1 MMDLEIKNAMDR
13 LLIACEKVENK
24 QLAISL
30 PVSLKQLVLQEV
42 LIFIKRISLTNVTE
56 RINLFVN
63 TYLSGIQ
70 VEVSEADANKL
81 EKIPSAFKLLCQIDQ
96 INKESEGIIL
106 SELYLKT
113 ITSIGR
119 HYTLSKDHKK
129 ITDIQ
134 GFVDH
139 VKYLQQYMTAGL
151 ISDLT
156 EAAVAEKLLVVNKR
170 EQEVGLE
177 ETSSVTVETIEEALD
192 QIDQLIGLDAVKK
205 EVHNLTNLLRLNKMR
220 QERGF
225 KTLKT
230 SNHLVFLGN
239 PGTGKTT
246 VARFIAKIYK
256 SLGILSEGQL
266 IEVDRA
272 DLVAGYVGQ
281 TAIKTR
287 EVIDK
292 ALGGILFIDEA
303 YTLAKGG
310 TDFGQEA
317 IDTILKAMEDKR
329 DDFVVIV
336 AGYSEPMNDFLESNP
351 GLRSRFNKLIHFP
364 DYTAEELLEI
374 FNSYC
379 QTNEMRISSDAS
391 LILKQYLQEICDK
404 KPQNFANGRAVRNI
418 FETSLSLQANRL
430 AQKEQINDD
439 ELMLITADDLSFT
452 QQEM

>member
-1 MMDLEIKNAMDR
+1 MMDLEIKNALDR
-13 LLIACEKVENK
+13 LLIACEKVESK

-30 PVSLKQLVLQEV
+30 PVKLKQLVLQEV
-42 LIFIKRISLTNVTE
+42 LIFIKRISLTDVIE

-70 VEVSEADANKL
+70 VEVSEVNKL
-81 EKIPSAFKLLCQIDQ
+81 EKIPSTFKLLCQIDQ
-96 INKESEGIIL
+96 TNEDSEGIIL
-106 SELYLKT
+106 SDLYLKS

-129 ITDIQ
+129 LTDIQ

-139 VKYLQQYMTAGL
+139 VKCLQQYMTTGL
-151 ISDLT
+151 ISDLG
-156 EAAVAEKLLVVNKR
+156 ESAVAEKLLVVNKR
-170 EQEVGLE
+170 EQEGSE
-177 ETSSVTVETIEEALD
+177 ETSFSVTVETIEEALD

-230 SNHLVFLGN
+230 SNHLLFLGN

-336 AGYSEPMNDFLESNP
+336 AGYSDPMNDFLESNP

-391 LILKQYLQEICDK
+391 LILKHYLQEICDK
-404 KPQNFANGRAVRNI
+404 KPLNFANGRAVRNI

-439 ELMLITADDLSFT
+439 ELMLITAEDLSFT
-452 QQEM
+452 Q

>member
-1 MMDLEIKNAMDR
+1 MMDLEIKNALDR
-13 LLIACEKVENK
+13 LLIACEKVESK
-24 QLAISL
+24 QLAIYL
-30 PVSLKQLVLQEV
+30 PVKLKQLVLQEV
-42 LIFIKRISLTNVTE
+42 LIFIKRISLTDVIE

-70 VEVSEADANKL
+70 VEVSEVDKL
-81 EKIPSAFKLLCQIDQ
+81 EKIPSTFKLLCQIDQ
-96 INKESEGIIL
+96 TNEDSEGIIL
-106 SELYLKT
+106 SDLYLKT

-129 ITDIQ
+129 LTDIQ

-139 VKYLQQYMTAGL
+139 VKCLQQYMKTGL
-151 ISDLT
+151 ISDLG
-156 EAAVAEKLLVVNKR
+156 EAAVAEKLSVVNKR
-170 EQEVGLE
+170 EQEVGSE
-177 ETSSVTVETIEEALD
+177 ETSFSVTVETIEEALD

-336 AGYSEPMNDFLESNP
+336 AGYSDPMNDFLESNP

-391 LILKQYLQEICDK
+391 LILKHYLQEICDK
-404 KPQNFANGRAVRNI
+404 KPLNFANGRAVRNI

-439 ELMLITADDLSFT
+439 ELMLIKAEDLSFT
-452 QQEM
+452 Q

>member
-1 MMDLEIKNAMDR
+1 MMDLEIKNALDR
-13 LLIACEKVENK
+13 LLIACEKVESK

-30 PVSLKQLVLQEV
+30 PVKLKQLVLQEV
-42 LIFIKRISLTNVTE
+42 LIFIKRISLTDVIE

-70 VEVSEADANKL
+70 VEVSEVNKL
-81 EKIPSAFKLLCQIDQ
+81 EKIPSTFKLLCQIDQ
-96 INKESEGIIL
+96 TNEDSEGIIL
-106 SELYLKT
+106 SDLYLKT

-129 ITDIQ
+129 LTDIQ

-139 VKYLQQYMTAGL
+139 VKCLQQYMTTGL
-151 ISDLT
+151 ISDLG

-170 EQEVGLE
+170 EQEGSE
-177 ETSSVTVETIEEALD
+177 ETSFSVTVETIEEALD

-336 AGYSEPMNDFLESNP
+336 AGYSDPMNDFLESNP

-391 LILKQYLQEICDK
+391 LILKHYLQEICDK
-404 KPQNFANGRAVRNI
+404 KPLNFANGRSVRNI

-439 ELMLITADDLSFT
+439 ELMLITAEDLSFT
-452 QQEM
+452 Q

>member
-1 MMDLEIKNAMDR
+1 MMDLEIKNALDR
-13 LLIACEKVENK
+13 LLIACEKVESK

-30 PVSLKQLVLQEV
+30 PVKLKQLVLQEV
-42 LIFIKRISLTNVTE
+42 LIFIKRISLTDVIE

-70 VEVSEADANKL
+70 VEVSEVNKL
-81 EKIPSAFKLLCQIDQ
+81 EKIPSTFKLLCQIDQ
-96 INKESEGIIL
+96 TNEDSEGIIL
-106 SELYLKT
+106 SDLYLKT

-129 ITDIQ
+129 LTDIQ

-139 VKYLQQYMTAGL
+139 VKCLQQYMTTGL
-151 ISDLT
+151 ISDLG

-170 EQEVGLE
+170 EQEVGSE
-177 ETSSVTVETIEEALD
+177 ETSYSVTVETIEEALD

-246 VARFIAKIYK
+246 VARFIDKIYK

-317 IDTILKAMEDKR
+317 
-329 DDFVVIV
+329 F
-336 AGYSEPMNDFLESNP
+336 
-351 GLRSRFNKLIHFP
+351 
-364 DYTAEELLEI
+364 
-374 FNSYC
+374 
-379 QTNEMRISSDAS
+379 
-391 LILKQYLQEICDK
+391 
-404 KPQNFANGRAVRNI
+404 
-418 FETSLSLQANRL
+418 
-430 AQKEQINDD
+430 
-439 ELMLITADDLSFT
+439 
-452 QQEM
+452 

>member
-1 MMDLEIKNAMDR
+1 
-13 LLIACEKVENK
+13 
-24 QLAISL
+24 
-30 PVSLKQLVLQEV
+30 
-42 LIFIKRISLTNVTE
+42 
-56 RINLFVN
+56 
-63 TYLSGIQ
+63 
-70 VEVSEADANKL
+70 
-81 EKIPSAFKLLCQIDQ
+81 
-96 INKESEGIIL
+96 
-106 SELYLKT
+106 
-113 ITSIGR
+113 
-119 HYTLSKDHKK
+119 
-129 ITDIQ
+129 
-134 GFVDH
+134 
-139 VKYLQQYMTAGL
+139 MTAGL
-151 ISDLT
+151 ISDLG
-156 EAAVAEKLLVVNKR
+156 EVAVAEKFLVVNKR

-177 ETSSVTVETIEEALD
+177 ESSPSVTAETIEEVLD
-192 QIDQLIGLDAVKK
+192 QINQLIGLDAVKK

-336 AGYSEPMNDFLESNP
+336 AGYSDPMNDFLESNP

>member
-13 LLIACEKVENK
+13 LLIVCEKVESK

-30 PVSLKQLVLQEV
+30 PVSLKQLVIQEV
-42 LIFIKRISLTNVTE
+42 LIFIKRISLTDGTE
-56 RINLFVN
+56 RINLFVD
-63 TYLSGIQ
+63 TYLSRIQ
-70 VEVSEADANKL
+70 VEVSEADSNKL
-81 EKIPSAFKLLCQIDQ
+81 EKIPSTFRLLCQIDQ
-96 INKESEGIIL
+96 TNEDIEGIIL
-106 SELYLKT
+106 SDLYLKT

-119 HYTLSKDHKK
+119 HYTLSKNHKK
-129 ITDIQ
+129 LTDIQ

-139 VKYLQQYMTAGL
+139 VKCLQQYMTTGL
-151 ISDLT
+151 ISDLG

-170 EQEVGLE
+170 EQEVGSE

-266 IEVDRA
+266 IEVDRV

-336 AGYSEPMNDFLESNP
+336 AGYSDPMNNFLESNP

-391 LILKQYLQEICDK
+391 LILKHYLQEICDK
-404 KPQNFANGRAVRNI
+404 KPPNFANGRAVRNI

-439 ELMLITADDLSFT
+439 ELMLITAEDLSFT

>member
-1 MMDLEIKNAMDR
+1 MMDLEIKNALDR
-13 LLIACEKVENK
+13 LLIACEKVESK

-30 PVSLKQLVLQEV
+30 PVKLKQLVLQEV
-42 LIFIKRISLTNVTE
+42 LIFIKRISLTDVIE

-70 VEVSEADANKL
+70 VEVSEVNKL
-81 EKIPSAFKLLCQIDQ
+81 EKIPSTFKLLCQIDQ
-96 INKESEGIIL
+96 TNEDSEGIIL
-106 SELYLKT
+106 SDLYLKT

-129 ITDIQ
+129 LTDIQ

-139 VKYLQQYMTAGL
+139 VKCLQQYMTTGL
-151 ISDLT
+151 ISNLG
-156 EAAVAEKLLVVNKR
+156 ESAVAEKLLVVNKR
-170 EQEVGLE
+170 EQEGSE
-177 ETSSVTVETIEEALD
+177 ETSFSVTVETIEEALD

-336 AGYSEPMNDFLESNP
+336 AGYSDPMNDFLESNP

-391 LILKQYLQEICDK
+391 LILKHYLQEICDK
-404 KPQNFANGRAVRNI
+404 KPLNFANGRAVRNI

-439 ELMLITADDLSFT
+439 ELMLITAEDLSFA
-452 QQEM
+452 Q

>member
-1 MMDLEIKNAMDR
+1 MMDLEIKNAMAR
-13 LLIACEKVENK
+13 LLSACEKVESK
-24 QLAISL
+24 QLPLSL
-30 PVSLKQLVLQEV
+30 PVSLKQLVLQEI
-42 LIFIKRISLTNVTE
+42 LTFIHRISLTDGTE
-56 RINLFVN
+56 RMNLFVS

-70 VEVSEADANKL
+70 VEVPEFNKL
-81 EKIPSAFKLLCQIDQ
+81 EKIPSTFKLLCQFDQ
-96 INKESEGIIL
+96 INEESEGIIL
-106 SELYLKT
+106 SELYLTT

-119 HYTLSKDHKK
+119 YYTLSKNQKK
-129 ITDIQ
+129 STNIQ

-139 VKYLQQYMTAGL
+139 VKYLKQYMTTDL
-151 ISDLT
+151 IPELG
-156 EAAVAEKLLVVNKR
+156 ELAVTEKLLVINER
-170 EQEVGLE
+170 EQEVASE
-177 ETSSVTVETIEEALD
+177 ETSSVTAETIEEVLD
-192 QIDQLIGLDAVKK
+192 QIDQLIGLDAVKQ
-205 EVHNLTNLLRLNKMR
+205 EVHNLTNLIRLNKMR

-225 KTLKT
+225 KTVKT

-266 IEVDRA
+266 IEVDRS

-336 AGYSEPMNDFLESNP
+336 AGYSDPMNDFLESNP

-391 LILKQYLQEICDK
+391 RILKHYLQELCDK
-404 KPQNFANGRAVRNI
+404 KPLNFANGRTVRNI

-439 ELMLITADDLSFT
+439 ELMLITEEDLSFT

>member
-1 MMDLEIKNAMDR
+1 MDLEIKNAMDR
-13 LLIACEKVENK
+13 LLIACEKVESK
-24 QLAISL
+24 QLPISL
-30 PVSLKQLVLQEV
+30 TVSLKQLVLQEI
-42 LIFIKRISLTNVTE
+42 LTFIHRISLTDGTE

-70 VEVSEADANKL
+70 VEVPEFNNL
-81 EKIPSAFKLLCQIDQ
+81 EKIPPAFKLLFQIDQ

-106 SELYLKT
+106 SELYLTT

-129 ITDIQ
+129 LTDIQ
-134 GFVDH
+134 GFVDY

-170 EQEVGLE
+170 EQEVGSE
-177 ETSSVTVETIEEALD
+177 ETSSVTVETIEEALY

-336 AGYSEPMNDFLESNP
+336 AGYSDPMNDFLESNP

-364 DYTAEELLEI
+364 DYTTEELLEI

-391 LILKQYLQEICDK
+391 LILKHYLQEICDK
-404 KPQNFANGRAVRNI
+404 KPLNFANGRAVRNI

-439 ELMLITADDLSFT
+439 ELMLITAEDLSFT
-452 QQEM
+452 QQEI

>member
-1 MMDLEIKNAMDR
+1 MMDLEIKNALDR
-13 LLIACEKVENK
+13 LLIACEKVESK

-30 PVSLKQLVLQEV
+30 PVKLKQLVLQEV
-42 LIFIKRISLTNVTE
+42 LIFIKRISLTDVIE

-70 VEVSEADANKL
+70 VEVSEVNKL
-81 EKIPSAFKLLCQIDQ
+81 EKIPSTFKLLCQIDQ
-96 INKESEGIIL
+96 TNEDSEGIIL
-106 SELYLKT
+106 SDLYLKT

-119 HYTLSKDHKK
+119 HYTLSKGHKK
-129 ITDIQ
+129 LTDIQ

-139 VKYLQQYMTAGL
+139 VKCLQQYMTTGL
-151 ISDLT
+151 ISNLG
-156 EAAVAEKLLVVNKR
+156 ESAVAEKLLVVNKR
-170 EQEVGLE
+170 EQEGSE
-177 ETSSVTVETIEEALD
+177 ETSFSVTVETIEEALD

-230 SNHLVFLGN
+230 SNHLLFLGN

-336 AGYSEPMNDFLESNP
+336 AGYSDPMNDFLESNP

-391 LILKQYLQEICDK
+391 LILKHYLQEICDK
-404 KPQNFANGRAVRNI
+404 KPLNFANGRSVRNI

-439 ELMLITADDLSFT
+439 ELMLITAEDLSFA
-452 QQEM
+452 Q

>member
-1 MMDLEIKNAMDR
+1 MDLEIKNAMDR

>member
-1 MMDLEIKNAMDR
+1 MMDLEIKNAMAR
-13 LLIACEKVENK
+13 LLSACEKVESK
-24 QLAISL
+24 QLPLSL
-30 PVSLKQLVLQEV
+30 PVSLKQLVLQEI
-42 LIFIKRISLTNVTE
+42 LTFIHRISLTDGTE
-56 RINLFVN
+56 RMNLFVS

-70 VEVSEADANKL
+70 VEVPEFNKL
-81 EKIPSAFKLLCQIDQ
+81 EKIPSTFKLLCQFDQ
-96 INKESEGIIL
+96 INEESEGIIL
-106 SELYLKT
+106 SELYLTT

-119 HYTLSKDHKK
+119 YYTLSKNQKK
-129 ITDIQ
+129 STNIQ

-139 VKYLQQYMTAGL
+139 VKYLKQYMTTDL
-151 ISDLT
+151 IPELG
-156 EAAVAEKLLVVNKR
+156 ELAVAEKLLVINER
-170 EQEVGLE
+170 EQEVASE
-177 ETSSVTVETIEEALD
+177 ETSSSVTAETIEEVLD
-192 QIDQLIGLDAVKK
+192 QIDQLIGLDAVKQ
-205 EVHNLTNLLRLNKMR
+205 EVHNLTNLIRLNKMR

-225 KTLKT
+225 KTVKT

-336 AGYSEPMNDFLESNP
+336 AGYSDPMNDFLESNP

-430 AQKEQINDD
+430 SQKEQINDD
-439 ELMLITADDLSFT
+439 ELMLITAEDLSFT

>member
-1 MMDLEIKNAMDR
+1 MSQQTM
-13 LLIACEKVENK
+13 VS
-24 QLAISL
+24 ISL
-30 PVSLKQLVLQEV
+30 PMVQVVFLVRNLP
-42 LIFIKRISLTNVTE
+42 KRMSILA
-56 RINLFVN
+56 NL
-63 TYLSGIQ
+63 
-70 VEVSEADANKL
+70 KL
-81 EKIPSAFKLLCQIDQ
+81 EMSK
-96 INKESEGIIL
+96 
-106 SELYLKT
+106 
-113 ITSIGR
+113 SI
-119 HYTLSKDHKK
+119 
-129 ITDIQ
+129 
-134 GFVDH
+134 
-139 VKYLQQYMTAGL
+139 
-151 ISDLT
+151 
-156 EAAVAEKLLVVNKR
+156 
-170 EQEVGLE
+170 
-177 ETSSVTVETIEEALD
+177 
-192 QIDQLIGLDAVKK
+192 
-205 EVHNLTNLLRLNKMR
+205 RLNHR
-220 QERGF
+220 
-225 KTLKT
+225 
-230 SNHLVFLGN
+230 
-239 PGTGKTT
+239 
-246 VARFIAKIYK
+246 VARIIAKIYK

-336 AGYSEPMNDFLESNP
+336 AGYSDPMNDFLESNP

-391 LILKQYLQEICDK
+391 LILKHYLQEICDK
-404 KPQNFANGRAVRNI
+404 KPLNFANGRAVRNI

-439 ELMLITADDLSFT
+439 ELMLITAEDLSFT